1 MRIIQLDY
9 LSSAY
14 FYIRPY
20 PIQSIIMNAA
30 FWSSGILA
38 LACLASCSNP
48 SEKSVPPNKE
58 DDVICAD
65 LALLGLQPGVKII
78 REDTYEAQFIDGQWQ
93 HVREQF
99 LGRTDFEFSEQ
110 GELLRSRKYD
120 EEGLIL
126 TQEMTREQGTTRL
139 TAFNRAGQQLGY
151 EVWTTKGD
159 ERRIQRYNEVDSLM
173 EVTRLTLV
181 NCAVKAEVIQD
192 PLAAMEDIQ
201 VAHEIDAFN
210 LPITSSWI
218 ATAGDTL
225 QFIEFEYTQKDA
237 HGNPI
242 YIVEH
247 QRIGNKYPVKDVF
260 KQRTIEYY

>member
-1 MRIIQLDY
+1 MD
-9 LSSAY
+9 
-14 FYIRPY
+14 
-20 PIQSIIMNAA
+20 
-30 FWSSGILA
+30 
-38 LACLASCSNP
+38 
-48 SEKSVPPNKE
+48 
-58 DDVICAD
+58 
-65 LALLGLQPGVKII
+65 
-78 REDTYEAQFIDGQWQ
+78 
-93 HVREQF
+93 
-99 LGRTDFEFSEQ
+99 
-110 GELLRSRKYD
+110 
-120 EEGLIL
+120 
-126 TQEMTREQGTTRL
+126 
-139 TAFNRAGQQLGY
+139 
-151 EVWTTKGD
+151 
-159 ERRIQRYNEVDSLM
+159 
-173 EVTRLTLV
+173 VTRLTLV

-201 VAHEIDAFN
+201 VAHKIDAFN

>member
-1 MRIIQLDY
+1 
-9 LSSAY
+9 
-14 FYIRPY
+14 
-20 PIQSIIMNAA
+20 MNAA
-30 FWSSGILA
+30 FLTSGILA

-48 SEKSVPPNKE
+48 SDQSVPPNKE
-58 DDVICAD
+58 DDVICSD

-78 REDTYEAQFIDGQWQ
+78 REDTYEAQLTDGQWQ

-110 GELLRSRKYD
+110 GELLRSRQFD

-126 TQEMTREQGTTRL
+126 TQEMTRERGTTRL
-139 TAFNRAGQQLGY
+139 TAFNRAGQQWGY

-173 EVTRLTLV
+173 EVSRLTLV
-181 NCAVKAEVIQD
+181 NCAVQAEVIQD
-192 PLAAMEDIQ
+192 LLTANEDIQ
-201 VAHEIDAFN
+201 VAHELDEFN
-210 LPITSSWI
+210 LPMTTVWLA
-218 ATAGDTL
+218 ATGDTL

-247 QRIGNKYPVKDVF
+247 HRNGNKYPVKDVF

>member
-1 MRIIQLDY
+1 
-9 LSSAY
+9 
-14 FYIRPY
+14 
-20 PIQSIIMNAA
+20 MNAA
-30 FWSSGILA
+30 ILTSGILA
-38 LACLASCSNP
+38 LACMASCTNP
-48 SEKSVPPNKE
+48 SDQSVLPNKE
-58 DDVICAD
+58 NDVICSD

-78 REDTYEAQFIDGQWQ
+78 REDTYEAQLMDGQWQ

-110 GELLRSRKYD
+110 GELLRSRQFD

-151 EVWTTKGD
+151 EVWNKNGD
-159 ERRIQRYNEVDSLM
+159 ERRIQRYNEVDSLI
-173 EVTRLTLV
+173 EVSRLTLA
-181 NCAVKAEVIQD
+181 NCSVKSEVIED
-192 PLAAMEDIQ
+192 PSAAKENTQ
-201 VAHEIDAFN
+201 VAHELDEFN
-210 LPITSSWI
+210 LPMTTSWI
-218 ATAGDTL
+218 TATGDTL